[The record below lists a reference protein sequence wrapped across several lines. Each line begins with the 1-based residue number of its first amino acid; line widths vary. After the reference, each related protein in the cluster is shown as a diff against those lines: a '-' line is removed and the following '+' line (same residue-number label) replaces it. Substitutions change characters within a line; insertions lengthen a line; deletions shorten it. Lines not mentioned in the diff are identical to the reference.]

1 MITIEDLLEELG
13 TIAIMQ
19 LSSKNRRYR
28 ENIISSP
35 ADRDFIKDLS
45 SRTSSG
51 GEFSTKQAFIACKI
65 VRKYAHLYNS
75 KSQKSSRIANPRLH
89 LTKEQVNAICDN
101 PVYRKPPYQSTDV
114 PREVRYLGNRKLG
127 FKSKFSPQIIDR
139 IKTFRDQ
146 SCPLSTQYPYFN
158 KKYRIWVVDVTEKNL
173 NRIMKIINQFDF
185 KFNDEVVQFLADC
198 SNAVEATSAAVVSEQ
213 KDKIHIVVQNN
224 LLLAS
229 WIEDILVIEDI

>member
-13 TIAIMQ
+13 TIAITQ

-35 ADRDFIKDLS
+35 ADRDFIEDLS

-75 KSQKSSRIANPRLH
+75 KSQKNSRTTNPRLH

-101 PVYRKPPYQSTDV
+101 PRYRKPPYHSIEI

-127 FKSKFSPQIIDR
+127 FKSKYSPQIIDR
-139 IKTFRDQ
+139 VKALKDQ
-146 SCPLSTQYPYFN
+146 SFPYSETYPYFN
-158 KKYRIWVVDVTEKNL
+158 KKYRIWVVDVTERNL
-173 NRIMKIINQFDF
+173 NKIMKFISQF
-185 KFNDEVVQFLADC
+185 KFEFDENVVQFLADC
-198 SNAVEATSAAVVSEQ
+198 SNAADATSAAVVDEQ
-213 KDKIHIVVQNN
+213 ENKICVVVQNN

-229 WIEDILVIEDI
+229 WIEDILVVEDL